1 MRVAKNAIFDHN
13 SMRVIAGEFR
23 SRVLKSLPG
32 HEVRP
37 TPDRMR
43 EALFSILTPRI
54 RGSVFV
60 DLYAGTG
67 AVGIE
72 ALSRGAE
79 RAIFVENNQDA
90 LDVIR
95 VNLKTLGLENRGR
108 VWQGKAAHVISKI
121 GSVDIVF
128 LDPPYPLEAEYE
140 KALMAL
146 ADDPPGLAIAQH
158 SSRFGLQESY
168 GVLRRGRVLKQG
180 DNSLSFFW
188 F

>member
-1 MRVAKNAIFDHN
+1 
-13 SMRVIAGEFR
+13 MRVIAGEFR

-32 HEVRP
+32 LDVRP

-43 EALFSILTPRI
+43 EALFSILAPRI
-54 RGSVFV
+54 HGSLFV

-95 VNLKTLGLENRGR
+95 LNLKSLGLENRGR
-108 VWQGKAAHVISKI
+108 VWQGRASHVIAKI
-121 GSVDIVF
+121 GTIDIVF

-140 KALMAL
+140 KALTVL
-146 ADDPPGLAIAQH
+146 ADDPPGIVIAQH
-158 SSRFGLQESY
+158 SSHFALKESY
-168 GVLRRGRVLKQG
+168 GVLQRSRVLKQG
-180 DNSLSFFW
+180 DNTLSFFAATAG
-188 F
+188 

>member
-43 EALFSILTPRI
+43 ETLFSILTPRI

-180 DNSLSFFW
+180 DNSLSFFEV
-188 F
+188 

>member
-1 MRVAKNAIFDHN
+1 
-13 SMRVIAGEFR
+13 MRVIAGEFR

-32 HEVRP
+32 LDVRP
-37 TPDRMR
+37 TPDRLR
-43 EALFSILTPRI
+43 ESLFSILAPRI
-54 RGSVFV
+54 RGAVFV

-95 VNLKTLGLENRGR
+95 FNLKSLGLENRGR
-108 VWQGKAAHVISKI
+108 IWQGKAAHVISKI
-121 GSVDIVF
+121 GAVDLAF
-128 LDPPYPLEAEYE
+128 LDPPYPLEQEYH
-140 KALMAL
+140 KALTAL

-158 SSRFGLQESY
+158 SSRYAIAESY
-168 GVLRRGRVLKQG
+168 GVLKRSRVLKQG
-180 DNSLSFFW
+180 DNTLSFYSV
-188 F
+188 